1 MKRTLITHRLAGGGN
16 HNIGYDAVKWEH
28 ILRGDCG
35 EYGQYHELSVL
46 PDKIARYLFEFDS
59 GSYASLHLPEIP
71 DDRSQVD
78 IHALMY
84 PAQVLHAHVVF
95 YAYFAFIYIK
105 LHILH
110 MYHNITYCIY
120 FCICSGPSS
129 PRHFAVAAISKS

>member
-1 MKRTLITHRLAGGGN
+1 MWMRAMKRTLITHRLAGGGN

-95 YAYFAFIYIK
+95 LCIFCFY
-105 LHILH
+105 LH
-110 MYHNITYCIY
+110 
-120 FCICSGPSS
+120 
-129 PRHFAVAAISKS
+129 